1 MEQKIKNC
9 IKILYTPA
17 TYNLLRNFNRSAKK
31 PDDTVVVIA
40 GGDAINYYVNDT
52 PLLTK
57 DFDLKFCVKD
67 LSDWKEYYD
76 PNPNFN
82 TISSKFEKLSRRVT
96 NFCTNFL
103 AYDTAKKLSIQAA
116 DSIRKIFMQS
126 GKTCNVNLMI
136 ENHFETAAIFGKL
149 KDSYTGQNQA
159 AYNYLKNLETSS
171 TFRSRT
177 SIMYHLVVEEIIGAN
192 RVTIVDFREGLI
204 DGVCWSPISYGYL
217 DCYKALR
224 QKYIINSVNP
234 SASVAEIAS
243 NDLTSYKYGLLNR
256 NFSFV
261 MTTDNLCVVSIA
273 FLLWDTVRLVNDSQH
288 YLENTVQSQWSN
300 SHNVAMVTASH
311 SKYLAKYYH
320 ILEALFSKLRCVEPF
335 RQAAQ
340 LCAANTSNNNETDLH
355 RSLEN
360 QLKHI
365 LTKELNVPDNL
376 ISLNKY

>member
-1 MEQKIKNC
+1 MEQKLKNC
-9 IKILYTPA
+9 IKLLYTPA
-17 TYNLLRNFNRSAKK
+17 IYNLLRNYNRSAKK
-31 PDDTVVVIA
+31 SDDTVVVIA
-40 GGDAINYYVNDT
+40 GGDAINYYVDDT

-67 LSDWKEYYD
+67 LGDWKEYYD

-82 TISSKFEKLSRRVT
+82 TISSKFEKLSRQVT
-96 NFCTNFL
+96 TFCTSFL
-103 AYDTAKKLSIQAA
+103 AYDAAKKLSNQAE
-116 DSIRKIFMQS
+116 DSIKKIFTQS
-126 GKTCNVNLMI
+126 GKTCNVKLTI
-136 ENHFETAAIFGKL
+136 EPGFETAAIFGLL
-149 KDSYTGQNQA
+149 KDNYTGQNQA
-159 AYNYLKNLETSS
+159 AFKYLDNLKTT

-177 SIMYHLVVEEIIGAN
+177 SIMYHLVVEEFIGGN
-192 RVTIVDFREGLI
+192 RFKIVDFREGLV

-224 QKYIINSVNP
+224 QKYIIDTVNP
-234 SASVAEIAS
+234 TASLAEIAS

-261 MTTDNLCVVSIA
+261 MTSDSLCVVSIA

-300 SHNVAMVTASH
+300 PHNVAMVTASH
-311 SKYLAKYYH
+311 YKYLAKYYY

-340 LCAANTSNNNETDLH
+340 LCAANTSNNNETDLY

-365 LTKELNVPDNL
+365 LTSELKLPDNL
-376 ISLNKY
+376 ISLSKF